1 MIAGERLRFWV
12 VGAAYFAVT
21 LVFAYP
27 FSLHMPSRMLSLD
40 SDATLVQWIVAW
52 DVHAFTHRPWNIF
65 DANSFAPLAD
75 TLAFAENLIGSAL
88 LVAPIRWMTGN
99 LALAMNLVTLVSIP
113 LSGLGTYLLAK
124 RLRVSEIGA
133 ILAGIVF
140 AFSPS
145 RFLRIEQFQLT
156 TIQWVPFCLAY
167 LHAYFDRD
175 PADAVGRRRDLRIA
189 LAFFSLQ
196 AITAG
201 HGATFLTVA
210 VVGFLV
216 YRFALG
222 EPLMV
227 RQRLSDVGV
236 VGALMLVPTVLV
248 YLPYQGARVHQG
260 LVRNLDGWGTAVS
273 SFFASPSHVDMA
285 ILARLPAWLS
295 DQPDAYLFPGWVPL
309 LLVLAA
315 ILPLRRRPAP
325 VAVQPQRNNAA
336 VFYSLL
342 TIGCFWLTLGPPFG
356 IWPLVYKWPV
366 LSFIR
371 VPTRFVLLELLGLA
385 VLTGMAI
392 DRLTRGARRNVRLTV
407 ATLCCTLALVE
418 FAAMPL
424 LGQPYDATLPA
435 IARWLKSQPK
445 PFTVAETPMPDPD
458 NVDAANARNA
468 RFMLHSTAHWQKTV
482 HGFSGLLPKQHE
494 ALYAALYHFP
504 DDNSLRQLDALGV
517 TLVVVHEDFTTD
529 TQRAQTTATIAP
541 FSAWLTFVHE
551 EADGRVYALHR
562 PGTTHQP

>member
-1 MIAGERLRFWV
+1 MIAGERLRFWL
-12 VGAAYFAVT
+12 VGAAYLAIT
-21 LVFAYP
+21 IALAYP
-27 FSLHMPSRMLSLD
+27 FSFHMPSRVLSLD
-40 SDATLVQWIVAW
+40 SDGRLVQWIIGW
-52 DVHAFTHRPWNIF
+52 DVHAFAHQPWHIF
-65 DANSFAPLAD
+65 DANAFAPLTD

-88 LVAPIRWMTGN
+88 LVAPILWITHN
-99 LALAMNLVTLVSIP
+99 LALAMNLVTLASIP

-124 RLRVSEIGA
+124 RLKVSEAGA

-140 AFSPS
+140 AFSPP

-156 TIQWVPFCLAY
+156 TIQWMPFCLAY
-167 LHAYFDRD
+167 LHAYLDRD
-175 PADAVGRRRDLRIA
+175 VADVAGRKRDVRIA

-210 VVGFLV
+210 IAGLLV

-222 EPLMV
+222 EPLRVM
-227 RQRLSDVGV
+227 QRFKDVGV
-236 VGALMLVPTVLV
+236 TGAVMLVPTVLV

-295 DQPDAYLFPGWVPL
+295 EQPDAYLFPGWVPL
-309 LLVLAA
+309 LIVLTAVCVA
-315 ILPLRRRPAP
+315 LRRPRWAGTPRA
-325 VAVQPQRNNAA
+325 NAA
-336 VFYSLL
+336 LFYSLL
-342 TIGCFWLTLGPPFG
+342 TLGSFWLLLGPPFG

-366 LSFIR
+366 LNFIR
-371 VPTRFVLLELLGLA
+371 VPTRFVLLSLLGLA

-392 DRLTRGARRNVRLTV
+392 DRLTGGLRRKARLTV
-407 ATLCCTLALVE
+407 ATLCCVLALGE

-424 LGQPYDATLPA
+424 EGQPYDATLPA
-435 IARWLKSQPK
+435 IDRWLKTQPK
-445 PFTVAETPMPDPD
+445 PFTIAETPMPDPD
-458 NVDAANARNA
+458 NVDAANARKA
-468 RFMLHSTAHWQKTV
+468 RFMLHSSAHWQKTV
-482 HGFSGLLPKQHE
+482 HGFSGILPKQHE
-494 ALYAALYHFP
+494 ALFAALYHFP
-504 DDNSLRQLDALGV
+504 DDNSLRQLTDFGV

-562 PGTTHQP
+562 PGKTNQP